1 MADFTKALSVLEF
14 DKIRQ
19 RLADCAQTDGA
30 KQMAFALHPI
40 TDLSKIRLLQAQ
52 TADARRLAEQKG
64 APSFS
69 RIQDVRHAVDQAEK
83 SAVLSPH
90 DLLAIA
96 NVLTTARRI
105 RDYGEADRTFTTT
118 IDVLF
123 ERLFVLRILEERL
136 KSALPGEDTVA
147 DEASVA
153 LAEIRRKKRHANV
166 RIKEILQQYTTGTK
180 SRYLQENIVT
190 LRAGRYVIPVKAEY
204 KNEIKGLIHDT
215 SASGATVFIE
225 PMAVV
230 EANNEICELER
241 KEQREIER
249 ILAELSSL
257 CAASGQEITL
267 NYLNLTELAFVFA
280 KAELALRQKGCSVEF
295 NEDHVISLHRA
306 RHPLLDPKTVV
317 PIDVG
322 LGQDYDTLV
331 ITGPNTGG
339 KTVTLKTLGLFC
351 AMAQSGLQIAAEE
364 PSTLCVLDGILAD
377 IGDEQS
383 IEQSLSTFSAHM
395 KNTVRILESMTER
408 SLVLFDELGAGTDPV
423 EGAALAVSILEHV
436 RAVGALC
443 AATTHYAELKM
454 YALDT
459 PRVCNASCEFD
470 VASLRPT
477 YRLIVGTPG
486 KSNAFAISR
495 RLGLSEEIVSR
506 ADRMVSQENK
516 RFEAIIGKLEQDR
529 MEMEAALKE
538 AKALQAQMQKEKDAL
553 EADLQKQIAD
563 TQKELDQSRARAQ
576 QMMASARVA
585 SETIFAQLD
594 ALQKQRESERLAQEL
609 EESRRLVRKTL
620 RETDLDVDV
629 ILDRQAKDYVL
640 PRPVKV
646 GDTVILKNIQKEGTV
661 IAVNGKAVTVRTGNL
676 TTKTKEDNL
685 MLAQDVAKP
694 QKPQAS
700 RASKYRASQKERSQ
714 TQVSHSSSYELDLR
728 GEYGEDAWLITDRYL
743 DNAVLSNL
751 QSVRLIHGKGTGA
764 LKRALWSHLKDDPRV
779 KSYRIGAYGEGDL
792 GVTVVELK

>member
-1 MADFTKALSVLEF
+1 MADFQKALTVLEF
-14 DKIRQ
+14 DKILQ

-30 KQMAFALHPI
+30 KQMALSLHPM
-40 TDLSKIRLLQAQ
+40 TDAARIRHLQAQ

-69 RIQDVRHAVDQAEK
+69 RICDVRHSIDQAEK
-83 SAVLSPH
+83 GATLSPH
-90 DLLAIA
+90 DLLAVA
-96 NVLTTARRI
+96 NVLSTARRLK
-105 RDYGEADRTFTTT
+105 DYGEADRTFATC

-123 ERLFVLRILEERL
+123 ERLFVLRSLEETIKR
-136 KSALPGEDTVA
+136 ALPSEDTVA
-147 DEASVA
+147 DEASAA
-153 LAEIRRKKRHANV
+153 LAEIRRKKRHANT
-166 RIKEILQQYTTGTK
+166 RIKETLQQYTGGQR

-190 LRAGRYVIPVKAEY
+190 VRNGRYVIPVKAEY

-215 SASGATVFIE
+215 SSSGATVFVE

-230 EANNEICELER
+230 EANNELCELER

-249 ILAELSSL
+249 ILADLSAQ
-257 CAASGQEITL
+257 CAAAGQEISL

-280 KAELALRQKGCSVEF
+280 KAELALRMKGCQPIL
-295 NEDHVISLHRA
+295 NDNHVIALHRA

-317 PIDVG
+317 PIDVT

-331 ITGPNTGG
+331 VTGPNTGG

-351 AMAQSGLQIAAEE
+351 AMAQSGLQIAADE

-395 KNTVRILESMTER
+395 KNIVRILEQMTED

-423 EGAALAVSILEHV
+423 EGAALAVAVLEQV
-436 RAVGALC
+436 KSVGALC

-459 PRVCNASCEFD
+459 ERVCNASCEFD
-470 VASLRPT
+470 LSSLRPT

-486 KSNAFAISR
+486 KSNAFAISQ
-495 RLGLSEEIVSR
+495 RLGLPEEIVSR
-506 ADRMVSQENK
+506 ADSMVSQENK

-529 MEMEAALKE
+529 IEMEKALQE
-538 AKALQAQMQKEKDAL
+538 AKALQAQMQKERDDLEAAL
-553 EADLQKQIAD
+553 EKQLAD
-563 TQKELDQSRARAQ
+563 TQKELEKSRVQAQ
-576 QMMASARVA
+576 QMLASAKMASESV
-585 SETIFAQLD
+585 FAQID

-609 EESRRLVRKTL
+609 EESRRAVRKTL
-620 RETDLDVDV
+620 REVDLDVDV
-629 ILDRQAKDYVL
+629 NLDREAKDYVL
-640 PRPVKV
+640 PRPVRV

-661 IAVNGKAVTVRTGNL
+661 TAVNGKKITVQTGNL
-676 TTKTKEDNL
+676 TTQTKEENL
-685 MLAQDVAKP
+685 MLAADCPKHSKPAAK
-694 QKPQAS
+694 KS
-700 RASKYRASQKERSQ
+700 RYSGSQKER
-714 TQVSHSSSYELDLR
+714 THSTIRHASSYELDLR
-728 GEYGEDAWLITDRYL
+728 GEYGEDAWVLTDRYL
-743 DNAVLSNL
+743 DQAVLSNL

-764 LKRALWSHLKDDPRV
+764 LRKALWAHLKDDPRV

>member
-1 MADFTKALSVLEF
+1 MADFQKALNVLEF
-14 DKIRQ
+14 DKIRC
-19 RLADCAQTDGA
+19 RLAECAQTEGA
-30 KQMAFALHPI
+30 KQMAMALQPS
-40 TDLSKIRLLQAQ
+40 TDIGRVRFLQSQ

-69 RIQDVRHAVDQAEK
+69 RITDVRHAVDQAEK
-83 SAVLSPH
+83 GATLSPH

-96 NVLTTARRI
+96 NVLTTSRRI
-105 RDYGEADRTFTTT
+105 RDYGEADRTFATC

-123 ERLFVLRILEERL
+123 ERLFVLRALEETIKR
-136 KSALPGEDTVA
+136 ALPSEDTVA

-153 LAEIRRKKRHANV
+153 LAEIRRKKRYANN
-166 RIKEILQQYTTGTK
+166 RIKETLQQYTGGQR

-190 LRAGRYVIPVKAEY
+190 VRNGRYVIPVKAEY

-215 SASGATVFIE
+215 SASGATVFVE

-230 EANNEICELER
+230 EANNELCELER

-249 ILAELSSL
+249 ILADLSAQ
-257 CAASGQEITL
+257 CAGEGQEISL

-280 KAELALRQKGCSVEF
+280 KAELAIRQKGCRPIL
-295 NEDHVISLHRA
+295 NEEHCITLIRA
-306 RHPLLDPKTVV
+306 RHPLLDPKSVV
-317 PIDVG
+317 PIDVS
-322 LGQDYDTLV
+322 LGKEYDTLV
-331 ITGPNTGG
+331 VTGPNTGG

-351 AMAQSGLQIAAEE
+351 AMAQSGLQIAADE
-364 PSTLCVLDGILAD
+364 PSSVCVLDGILAD

-395 KNTVRILESMTER
+395 KNIVRILEQMTDR
-408 SLVLFDELGAGTDPV
+408 SLILFDELGAGTDPV
-423 EGAALAVSILEHV
+423 EGAALAVSILEQV
-436 RAVGALC
+436 RACGALC

-459 PRVCNASCEFD
+459 ERVCNASCEFD
-470 VASLRPT
+470 LTSLRPT
-477 YRLIVGTPG
+477 YRLIIGTPG

-495 RLGLSEEIVSR
+495 RLGLREDIVAK
-506 ADRMVSQENK
+506 ADSMVGKENK

-529 MEMEAALKE
+529 IEMESALKE

-553 EADLQKQIAD
+553 EESLQAQLKE
-563 TQKELDQSRARAQ
+563 TQKELEQSRVRAQ
-576 QMMASARVA
+576 QMLASARVA

-620 RETDLDVDV
+620 RETDLDVDIV
-629 ILDRQAKDYVL
+629 LDKQAKDYVL

-646 GDTVILKNIQKEGTV
+646 GDTVILKNIQKEGEV
-661 IAVNGKAVTVRTGNL
+661 ISVNGKNITVRTGNL
-676 TTKTKEDNL
+676 TTKTKEENL
-685 MLAQDVAKP
+685 MLAEDVAKP
-694 QKPQAS
+694 KKQTAPK
-700 RASKYRASQKERSQ
+700 SKYRASQKERSG
-714 TQVSHSSSYELDLR
+714 TQVKGASSYELDLR
-728 GEYGEDAWLITDRYL
+728 GEYGEDAWLIVDRYL
-743 DNAVLSNL
+743 DRAVMSNL
-751 QSVRLIHGKGTGA
+751 QTVRLIHGKGTGA
-764 LKRALWSHLKDDPRV
+764 LKRALWSHLKDDARV

>member
-1 MADFTKALSVLEF
+1 MADFQKALSVLEF
-14 DKIRQ
+14 DKIRC
-19 RLADCAQTDGA
+19 RLAECAQTEGA
-30 KQMAFALHPI
+30 KQMAMALQPSTEI
-40 TDLSKIRLLQAQ
+40 GRVRFLQSQ

-69 RIQDVRHAVDQAEK
+69 RIIDVRHSVDQAEK
-83 SAVLSPH
+83 GATLSPH

-105 RDYGEADRTFTTT
+105 RDYGEADRTFTTC

-123 ERLFVLRILEERL
+123 ERLYVLRALEETIKR
-136 KSALPGEDTVA
+136 ALPSEDTVA

-153 LAEIRRKKRHANV
+153 LAEIRRKKRYANN
-166 RIKEILQQYTTGTK
+166 RIKETLQQYTGGQR

-190 LRAGRYVIPVKAEY
+190 VRNGRYVIPVKAEY

-215 SASGATVFIE
+215 SASGATVFVE

-230 EANNEICELER
+230 EANNELCELER

-249 ILAELSSL
+249 ILADLSAQ
-257 CAASGQEITL
+257 CAAQGQEISL

-280 KAELALRQKGCSVEF
+280 KAELAIRQKGCRPIL
-295 NEDHVISLHRA
+295 NEEHSITLIRA
-306 RHPLLDPKTVV
+306 RHPLLDEKSVV
-317 PIDVG
+317 PIDVS

-331 ITGPNTGG
+331 VTGPNTGG

-364 PSTLCVLDGILAD
+364 PSSVCVLDGILAD

-395 KNTVRILESMTER
+395 KNIVRILEQMTDR
-408 SLVLFDELGAGTDPV
+408 TLILFDELGAGTDPV
-423 EGAALAVSILEHV
+423 EGAALAVSILERV
-436 RAVGALC
+436 RACGALC

-459 PRVCNASCEFD
+459 ERVCNASCEFD
-470 VASLRPT
+470 LTSLRPT

-495 RLGLSEEIVSR
+495 RLGLPEEVVAK
-506 ADRMVSQENK
+506 ADSMVGKENK

-553 EADLQKQIAD
+553 EESLQAQLKE
-563 TQKELDQSRARAQ
+563 TQKELAQSRVRAQ
-576 QMMASARVA
+576 QMLASAKVA
-585 SETIFAQLD
+585 SETIFAQLE

-609 EESRRLVRKTL
+609 EQSRRLVRKTL

-629 ILDRQAKDYVL
+629 VLDKQAKEYVL

-646 GDTVILKNIQKEGTV
+646 GDTVILKNIQKEGKV
-661 IAVNGKAVTVRTGNL
+661 IAVNGKNITVQTGNL
-676 TTKTKEDNL
+676 STKTKEENL
-685 MLAQDVAKP
+685 MLAEDVAKP
-694 QKPQAS
+694 KKQSTPK
-700 RASKYRASQKERSQ
+700 SKYRASQKERSG
-714 TQVSHSSSYELDLR
+714 THVSHSSSYELDLR

-743 DNAVLSNL
+743 DSAVMSNL
-751 QSVRLIHGKGTGA
+751 QTVRLIHGKGTGA
-764 LKRALWSHLKDDPRV
+764 LKRALWSHLKDDARV